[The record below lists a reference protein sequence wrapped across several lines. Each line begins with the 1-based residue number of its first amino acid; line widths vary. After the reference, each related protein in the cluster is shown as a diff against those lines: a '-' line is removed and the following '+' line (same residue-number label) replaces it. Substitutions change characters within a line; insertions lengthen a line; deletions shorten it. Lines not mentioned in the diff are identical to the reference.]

1 MASIADMKVLIVSF
15 VMTHPVTA
23 GNRARIAS
31 LISALES
38 LGHDIVFA
46 YVPYASDDCNLM
58 KERLGNRLRI
68 LQASAPPFPRFVCR
82 VQRKIARA
90 FGRKSAHR
98 WAVDEWFDDG
108 LVSQVQELHARERFD
123 AVLIEYVLLSK
134 LAAVLPTSVRTII
147 DAHDLMGDRH
157 IRYLAAGLMPDWFTT
172 SPAREISALNRADA
186 VIAIQQGEAGY
197 LRQNLSA
204 EVFCVGHL
212 FGPGVS
218 PLPDPGGARLLF
230 VGSGNPINVQGLA
243 WFADLVF
250 PIIRRKMPDCEL
262 AIAGPIG
269 IARPWPDG
277 RVLGNLENIEEAYA
291 RATVVINPIKFG
303 TGLPIKTIEAM
314 GYGRPVVSTPA
325 GVRGIEREF
334 EGAIL
339 VAEDK
344 DAFAEHALTLL
355 RSTSARARMSLNAV
369 AAAGQWQRRQL
380 DSLQGAIAGHSAS
393 NQIGRNETTLEARSP
408 NRSRGRSRARFV

>member
-1 MASIADMKVLIVSF
+1 MKVLIVSF

-108 LVSQVQELHARERFD
+108 LISQVQKLHAGEHFD

-147 DAHDLMGDRH
+147 DAHDIMGDRH

-186 VIAIQQGEAGY
+186 VIAIQEEEAGY
-197 LRQNLSA
+197 FRQNLSA

-212 FGPGVS
+212 FGPNVS

-230 VGSGNPINVQGLA
+230 VGSGNPINVQGLE
-243 WFADLVF
+243 WFANLVF
-250 PIIRRKMPDCEL
+250 PIIRTKMPNCEL

-269 IARPWPDG
+269 SARPWPDG
-277 RVLGNLENIEEAYA
+277 LVLGNLENIADAYA
-291 RATVVINPIKFG
+291 CATVVVNPIKFG

-344 DAFAEHALTLL
+344 GAFAEHVLTLL
-355 RSTSARARMSLNAV
+355 RSTSARAKMSFNAT

-380 DSLQGAIAGHSAS
+380 VALQGAIAGRPSA
-393 NQIGRNETTLEARSP
+393 NQIGKNEATLKARSP
-408 NRSRGRSRARFV
+408 NRYRWRSRARFV